1 MQRNSVFLLLSS
13 VSFLVIVGFIM
24 LVSTCVFSAAV
35 FSESAP
41 DVDGY
46 REAKKQAFSL
56 MVGIGALTAAAM
68 IDYRFWKRHVWLI
81 LGVVSFFLALCFL
94 PGVGMEVNGERRWIG
109 AGALR
114 IQPSEMAKIGVV
126 VFLAYWFSRHPDCG
140 KDPVRGFLLPLAIIA
155 VPLSLVLFEV
165 DIGTTAVLA
174 ATAFLVLFVAGV
186 NWKYLFSLVLA
197 GFIAFLGMLSYAP
210 NRMERIMAFLDPEE
224 HRLGAGFQQWI
235 SLMALGSGGMTG
247 RGIGEGRLKMLYM
260 PFAQT
265 DFIFPMIGE
274 EMGLVCTLLVVLAFI
289 TIGVC
294 GFVIAYHAPDR
305 FGALLAIGL
314 VTYLCFQAFV
324 NIGVTTSILP
334 NKGIPLPFVSYGGS
348 SLVIAL
354 FAIGILVNI
363 FRQGRTADDLKREW
377 VNRQR
382 ITPRV

>member
-35 FSESAP
+35 FSESAS